1 MTKQI
6 RNFCIIA
13 HIDHGKSTLADRM
26 LEITGTVR
34 KIEHGQMLDRL
45 DIEQER
51 GITIKLTPARM
62 QWKEYDLNLIDTP
75 WHVDFAYEVSR
86 SLAAVEWAV
95 LLVDAS
101 QWVQAQTLSVL
112 YQAMENGLEIIPVLN
127 KIDLPAANPERV
139 AKELHHLLGVDP
151 DSILKV
157 SGKTGE
163 NVDAVLDAIIE
174 RIPDPDMFKELYPKK
189 FLQSEHIWVEQRE
202 KDVYTNLQNLQN
214 TTTARALIFDSVYD
228 SYRGVVCYVKMLS
241 GSIKPGQKIVL
252 PYSENT
258 IYPTEVGHF
267 SPDYVK
273 DPVLE
278 EGHIW
283 YIVTGGK
290 SVREAKIWDTMLSV
304 WWEDTKKQYHDLH
317 SYTVPWFKK
326 VKPYV
331 YAWVYPVDNAEFE
344 QIREA
349 FEKLSLN
356 DSALEYE
363 YENSKSLWYGMRAG
377 FLWMLHMDIIKERLY
392 REYDAETIFTVP
404 NVAYLVKMKAY
415 NDERIVAWSNIV
427 DLVKSGLYIHI
438 VSGFTW
444 RLSNEDREF
453 IDLHTDHEIQ
463 DRFHD
468 VLHPWLLIRSWAD
481 MPQQGYIEDMYEPFA
496 DVEIVWPKDYSGNIM
511 ALVQDYRGEMSGME
525 YIDETRVL
533 WRYRMPLGELIID
546 FYDKLKS
553 ATKWYATMNYEFANY
568 VNSDLV
574 KLDILING
582 ELVEAFSQIVHR
594 DKAFSH
600 GRETTEKLKE
610 LIPKQ
615 LFPIPVQAWIWSK
628 IIARETIPAMRKD
641 VLAKCYGWDVSRK
654 RKLLQKQ
661 KEGKKRMKAMGNV
674 EVPSDIFLKMITRN

>member
-1 MTKQI
+1 MTDKI

-26 LEITGTVR
+26 LEITGTV
-34 KIEHGQMLDRL
+34 KKVAHGQMLDRL

-62 QWKEYDLNLIDTP
+62 QWKGYDLNLIDTP
-75 WHVDFAYEVSR
+75 GHVDFAYEVSR
-86 SLAAVEWAV
+86 SLAAVEGAI

-112 YQAMENGLEIIPVLN
+112 YQALDNGLEIIPVLN

-139 AKELHHLLGVDP
+139 AKELEHLLGIDP

-163 NVDAVLDAIIE
+163 NVDLVLDAVIE
-174 RIPDPDMFKELYPKK
+174 RLPNPTTFQETYPKK
-189 FLQSEHIWVEQRE
+189 YIQST
-202 KDVYTNLQNLQN
+202 DVDLTNVQ
-214 TTTARALIFDSVYD
+214 ARALIFDSVYD
-228 SYRGVVCYVKMLS
+228 PYKWVVCYVKMLS
-241 GSIKPGQKIVL
+241 WSVTPWQKIIL

-258 IYPTEVGHF
+258 IQPTEVGHF
-267 SPDYVK
+267 TPEYVK
-273 DPVLE
+273 DSVLT
-278 EGHIW
+278 EGHIG

-290 SVREAKIWDTMLSV
+290 SVREAKIWDTMLV
-304 WWEDTKKQYHDLH
+304 VQWEDSKK
-317 SYTVPWFKK
+317 SYTALTDYTIPGFKK

-331 YAWVYPVDNAEFE
+331 YAWVFPIDNSDFE
-344 QIREA
+344 AVREA
-349 FEKLSLN
+349 FGKLSLN

-363 YENSKSLWYGMRAG
+363 YENSKALWYGMRSW
-377 FLWMLHMDIIKERLY
+377 FLGMLHMDIIKERLS
-392 REYDAETIFTVP
+392 REYNVETIFTIP

-415 NDERIVAWSNIV
+415 NDERIVSGSNIV
-427 DLVKSGLYIHI
+427 DLVKSWLYVHI
-438 VSGFTW
+438 ISDFTGKI
-444 RLSNEDREF
+444 SPEESHF
-453 IDLHTDHEIQ
+453 IAHAADYALQERYKDQ
-463 DRFHD
+463 LR
-468 VLHPWLLIRSWAD
+468 PWLLIRSGAD
-481 MPQQGYIEDMYEPFA
+481 MPIQWHIEDIYEPFA
-496 DVEIVWPKDYSGNIM
+496 DVEVVWPKDYSGNIM
-511 ALVQDYRGEMSGME
+511 ALAQDYRGELKAME
-525 YIDETRVL
+525 YIDDTRVL

-553 ATKWYATMNYEFANY
+553 ATKWYATMNYEFAQY

-574 KLDILING
+574 KLDILLNN

-594 DKAFSH
+594 DKAYPQ
-600 GRETTEKLKE
+600 GRDTVEKLKE
-610 LIPKQ
+610 FIPKQ
-615 LFPIPVQAWIWSK
+615 MFAIPIQAWIWSK
-628 IIARETIPAMRKD
+628 IIARETISAMRKD

-674 EVPSDIFLKMITRN
+674 EVPSDIFLKMVSRG